1 MFIVAY
7 QVYSILKYWN
17 TSTLISTV
25 ELEIRINFVTSSR
38 FVMKEDVCQVLHVH
52 IFTLGHRLL

>member
-25 ELEIRINFVTSSR
+25 ELEIRIIS
-38 FVMKEDVCQVLHVH
+38 
-52 IFTLGHRLL
+52 